1 MKINTKYHGVIEVEE
16 SNYIHFQHGIPGF
29 LEEREFILLPVD
41 KESPFFI
48 MQSRQTPELG
58 FVVTNPFLFF
68 EEYEFEI
75 SEHEKEELKINKET
89 EIQILSILSV
99 KDPFSESTANLQA
112 PIVVNKTS
120 NLAKQIILNDTLYTT
135 KHKFVSKTTQK

>member
-1 MKINTKYHGVIEVEE
+1 MKLNTKYHGVIEVEE

-41 KESPFFI
+41 KESPFYI

-112 PIVVNKTS
+112 PIVLNRAS
-120 NLAKQIILNDTLYTT
+120 NIAKQIILNDSSYTT